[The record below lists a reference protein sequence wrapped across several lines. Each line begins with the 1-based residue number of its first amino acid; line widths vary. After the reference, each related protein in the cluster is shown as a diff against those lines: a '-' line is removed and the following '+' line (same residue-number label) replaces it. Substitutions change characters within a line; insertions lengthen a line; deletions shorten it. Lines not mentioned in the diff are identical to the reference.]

1 MYLVNRWPVDVFLV
15 HGDRLRFGSVV
26 GTWVVPVFHRLPC
39 IAVCCLLPVGPA
51 AASEPL
57 PSISTAVTGDNGFL
71 IHSVRSPY
79 QAGTT
84 KIRVLLPV
92 PLDKQKKYPVLF
104 VLPVEANDGNRYG
117 DGLLAIKRSGLHNK
131 YGLICA
137 APTFSHR
144 PWYADHPTD
153 KTIRQETYFLKIVVP
168 FVESTYP
175 AFGRPQG
182 RLLVGFSKSGWGA
195 FSLLLR
201 HPDLFGRA
209 AAWDAP
215 LMKAKP
221 NEFGMGPIFGTQGNF
236 AKYQVTALLRQ
247 RVNLLCKANRL
258 VLTGYGNFRRHHQQ
272 VHRLMKQLGIQCV
285 YRDGPRRKHRWDSGW
300 LPDTLSLLCRS
311 ADRKKPPLP
320 GR

>member
-1 MYLVNRWPVDVFLV
+1 M
-15 HGDRLRFGSVV
+15 S
-26 GTWVVPVFHRLPC
+26 VFHRLPC
-39 IAVCCLLPVGPA
+39 IAVCCLLLLSPA

-57 PSISTAVTGDNGFL
+57 PSISTAVRSDKGFL
-71 IHSVRSPY
+71 IPSVRSPY

-137 APTFSHR
+137 APTFSHL

-221 NEFGMGPIFGTQGNF
+221 NEFGMGPI
-236 AKYQVTALLRQ
+236 LE
-247 RVNLLCKANRL
+247 
-258 VLTGYGNFRRHHQQ
+258 
-272 VHRLMKQLGIQCV
+272 
-285 YRDGPRRKHRWDSGW
+285 PRRTSSGIE
-300 LPDTLSLLCRS
+300 
-311 ADRKKPPLP
+311 
-320 GR
+320 